1 MHLGVSSS
9 GRWLARV
16 ATTML
21 GRRDPFVLCYHGV
34 GPISSGGD
42 PLRLFVSREVF
53 SRHLDTIQA
62 SGYELL
68 TVTDLWRR
76 MNSGS
81 DAQRSCSVTF
91 DDGLVRTA
99 HEGIPLL
106 LERGIPCSMF
116 VSTGLMGKPHPDL
129 DGAMIMTAAEV
140 VGLADAGVEIGAHSV
155 DHVHLDELSYAD
167 ALEQMRCS
175 KVVLE
180 DLLGKPVTA
189 MAYPYGR
196 ASEQTMS
203 AALEVGYELACVCIG
218 PGQWLPMSIPREPIY
233 SSVTMLRLRL
243 KMAGL
248 YGPVHAIKS
257 MRAPRPSQRI

>member
-1 MHLGVSSS
+1 MHSDVSSS
-9 GRWLARV
+9 GRWVTRAA
-16 ATTML
+16 ATLL

-53 SRHLDTIQA
+53 SRHLDAIRGT
-62 SGYELL
+62 GYQPL
-68 TVTDLWRR
+68 TVTDLWRL
-76 MNSGS
+76 MQNGS
-81 DAQRSCSVTF
+81 DAQRSCSITF

-99 HEGIPLL
+99 HEGISVLI
-106 LERGIPCSMF
+106 ERNIPCSMF
-116 VSTGLMGKPHPDL
+116 VSTGLMGRPHPDL

-140 VGLADAGVEIGAHSV
+140 VELADAGVEIGAHSV
-155 DHVHLDELSYAD
+155 DHVNLDKLSYAD
-167 ALEQMRCS
+167 ALEQMRRS

-196 ASEQTMS
+196 ASEQTMQ

-218 PGQWLPMSIPREPIY
+218 PGAWLPMSIPREPIY

-257 MRAPRPSQRI
+257 MRAPTPSQRI